1 MFKKYSQKTKHCVDC
16 GFVIIQPIIINYIEW
31 GPNRKATLDSV
42 DFSLAMSCFHV
53 WGWVTGS
60 NFNRENFNI
69 KIIDLV
75 FNTEKSGEYCLLFYI
90 F

>member
-1 MFKKYSQKTKHCVDC
+1 MFKKYSQKTKHCVNC

-31 GPNRKATLDSV
+31 GPNRKATPDSV
-42 DFSLAMSCFHV
+42 DFSLSMSCFHV

-69 KIIDLV
+69 YSTILK
-75 FNTEKSGEYCLLFYI
+75 
-90 F
+90 